1 MEEWS
6 PPATPPKA
14 ESKSQ
19 GAQDAQRAV
28 LDSPA
33 SFPST
38 EAASDW

>member
-1 MEEWS
+1 MEKWS
-6 PPATPPKA
+6 PLAIRPEA
-14 ESKSQ
+14 EWVGQ
-19 GAQDAQRAV
+19 ETQDAQRAV